1 MKDITFA
8 VVGSGFMGN
17 VLATA
22 ASELPYATCIGAAD
36 VDIGRAQNLAA
47 SHGGRA
53 YQDLH
58 EMLDKERPEAVLI
71 ATPEADHVEP
81 VRAAAA
87 SGAQVF
93 LEKPIAT
100 TLADADAINQ
110 ACQETHVKLMI
121 GYILRFEVSYAM
133 IQSAVAE
140 GSIGRFLS
148 AYARRMATVSEA
160 RRLNGRV
167 SPLTYIGVH
176 DIDQILWYHP
186 VPVSAVYARALRGR
200 MWEEF
205 RTFDSAWLMIE
216 FEDGALGVHEVGW
229 ALPEEWAKWQGP
241 TSWGAFGDVRMNVLG
256 THGNLYLDFT
266 PMNLYGVDREGWK
279 MPDTRHWPTLHG
291 RMIGAAKLEVEHFF
305 DCVLNDRTPLVT
317 GQDGRRSLEVMLA
330 AEASIAKDQKVTLPL
345 QLSKTSA

>member
-22 ASELPYATCIGAAD
+22 ASELPYVKCVGAAD
-36 VDIGRAQNLAA
+36 VDVGRAQNLTA
-47 SHGGRA
+47 SHGGQA
-53 YQDLH
+53 YRDFH
-58 EMLDKERPEAVLI
+58 EMLDKERPEVVLI
-71 ATPEADHVEP
+71 ATPEADHVDP

-93 LEKPIAT
+93 LEKPMAT

-110 ACQETHVKLMI
+110 ACQAAHVKLMI

-148 AYARRMATVSEA
+148 AYARRMVTVSEA

-186 VPVSAVYARALRGR
+186 MPVRAVYARAIRGR

-229 ALPEEWAKWQGP
+229 ALPEEWAKWQAP
-241 TSWGAFGDVRMNVLG
+241 ATWGAFGDVRMNVLG

-305 DCVLNDRTPLVT
+305 DCVLNDRMPLVT

-330 AEASIAKDQKVTLPL
+330 AEASIAKDQKILLPL
-345 QLSKTSA
+345 

>member
-1 MKDITFA
+1 MKDIAFA
-8 VVGSGFMGN
+8 VIGSGFMGS

-22 ASELPYATCIGAAD
+22 ASELPYVKCVGAAD
-36 VDIGRAQNLAA
+36 VDLGRAQSLAA
-47 SHGGRA
+47 NHGGRA
-53 YQDLH
+53 YRDFH

-87 SGAQVF
+87 CGAQVF
-93 LEKPIAT
+93 LEKPMAT

-110 ACQETHVKLMI
+110 ACHAAHVKLMI

-133 IQSAVAE
+133 IQSAVAG

-186 VPVSAVYARALRGR
+186 LPVRAVYARAVRGR
-200 MWEEF
+200 IWEEF
-205 RTFDSAWLMIE
+205 HTFDSAWLMIE

-229 ALPEEWAKWQGP
+229 ALPEEWAKWQTP
-241 TSWGAFGDVRMNVLG
+241 ATWGAFGDVRMNVLG

-305 DCVLNDRTPLVT
+305 DCVLNDKTPLVT

-330 AEASIAKDQKVTLPL
+330 AEASIAKDQKIPLPL
-345 QLSKTSA
+345 